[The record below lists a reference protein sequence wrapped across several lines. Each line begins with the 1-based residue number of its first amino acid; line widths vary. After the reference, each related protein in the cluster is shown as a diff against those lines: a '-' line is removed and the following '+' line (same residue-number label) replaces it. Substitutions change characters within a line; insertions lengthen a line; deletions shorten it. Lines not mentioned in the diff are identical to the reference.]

1 MKDESTILDENMS
14 LKMNI
19 NMINSIGSAI
29 KKNSRNKLTLDDY
42 FADDI
47 NEIGGQNKYEINN

>member
-14 LKMNI
+14 LRMNI

-29 KKNSRNKLTLDDY
+29 KKNTKNKLTLDDY
-42 FADDI
+42 FADTMH
-47 NEIGGQNKYEINN
+47 EIDG

>member
-19 NMINSIGSAI
+19 NMINSIRSAI

-47 NEIGGQNKYEINN
+47 NEIGG